1 MDKVSTLIHSL
12 FHLYIYYHLLKI
24 KVEGI
29 FCNSSLETSE
39 SKFHVL

>member
-29 FCNSSLETSE
+29 FWKPLKVNSTYYN
-39 SKFHVL
+39 